1 MVCYFCH
8 VQLLSNEGI
17 GFTVFVPIGSHCA
30 FAKGSILLN
39 FVESLMLTD
48 SNVMSYYHLL
58 IKISDCFDVASQ
70 CHFELHAIESGAINH
85 LGNKYDYF
93 LDF

>member
-8 VQLLSNEGI
+8 VQLLSNERI

-39 FVESLMLTD
+39 FVEWLMLAD
-48 SNVMSYYHLL
+48 SNVMSYYHLPM
-58 IKISDCFDVASQ
+58 KISDCFDAASH
-70 CHFELHAIESGAINH
+70 CHFELHAIESGAISH
-85 LGNKYDYF
+85 LRNKYDYF
-93 LDF
+93 GDF